1 MNSLA
6 KIILIFLLLADISS
20 AQKINFNG
28 KVIDIINN
36 DGVSF
41 ATVFLSND
49 KDTIGICADIEGEFH
64 FKNTEPGFYQIRIK
78 SSGYENFVG
87 KILVDTSLR
96 LQVFKMKGNIIID
109 SVYIFSFNKLSALSD
124 IEIKNMRLLLPGGF
138 VSSKIYDSDT
148 LFEKKYKIKFYS
160 RDCIIYCGENEE
172 EYNQQIFNYLD
183 KKYGLRWREE
193 VRKDVIGFIK

>member
-1 MNSLA
+1 MNRLL
-6 KIILIFLLLADISS
+6 KYILMFLLLAEISS
-20 AQKINFNG
+20 AQKNNFNG
-28 KVIDIINN
+28 KVIDTRDN

-49 KDTIGICADIEGEFH
+49 KDTIGIYADIEGEFH
-64 FKNTEPGFYQIRIK
+64 FKNIEPGFYQIRIK
-78 SSGYENFVG
+78 SSGYENFVE

-96 LQVFKMKGNIIID
+96 SQVFKIKGNTIID

-148 LFEKKYKIKFYS
+148 LFEKKYNIKYFS
-160 RDCIIYCGENEE
+160 RDCIIYSGENEE

-183 KKYGLRWREE
+183 KRYGQSWRKE
-193 VRKDVIGFIK
+193 VRTDVIGYRK